1 MTEPAAEP
9 HGFQTEAK
17 KLLQLMINSLYSNR
31 EIFLRELISNASDA
45 IDRLRFAAL
54 EDESLIAEDPAFRIE
69 IAFDKEAGTVSVI
82 DNGIGMSRAE
92 AIAHLGTIAK
102 SGTEEF
108 LAQLTGDQ
116 RKDSTLIGQ
125 FGVGFYSSFI
135 VAKEV
140 EVVTRRAGETE
151 ATRWAS
157 SGEEEYTVEAVASA
171 PRGTRVTLHL
181 KPAAQEFADDF
192 RLRGIVRRYSDHI
205 GVPVMMAKADGG
217 DGDEDKDA
225 KKEAGAKAPELET
238 VNAAK
243 ALWTRSRREVK
254 ADEYKE
260 FYKHLSHD
268 FEDPAAWSHNRVEG
282 KLEYTSLLYVPA
294 RAPFDLW
301 NRERPRGL
309 KLYVQRVFIMD
320 DADQFLPQ
328 YLRFVRG
335 VVDSSDLPLNVS
347 RELLQEDDRVRTIK
361 NALAKRTLNML
372 DNLATED
379 YAKIWDEFGQ
389 VLKEGI
395 GEDFANR
402 GALLGLMR
410 FTSTRE
416 PQAGQR
422 TALKDYIARA
432 KAAAGPAEAEVG
444 KDEKEVPDADEAKTA
459 AADSGTKDAEG
470 DDEESEASNES
481 ETAVKIYYLIAD
493 SAEAARQSPH
503 LEVFRKRGIEVLLLT
518 DRIDEWWMSFVD
530 EYEGMTFQDVARG
543 ELALDAEDGD
553 AESDEGAA
561 KGEDETADEASAPLL
576 ERMGK
581 VLEGKVESV
590 RRSTRLTDSPACL
603 VLGEHDIGSQM
614 RRILE
619 ATGQAAPET
628 KPHLEINMAHPL
640 IVRLDQEA
648 DEDRFADLAAILFDQ
663 AALADGNA
671 PKEPGAYVQR
681 INKLLLELLAA

>member
-1 MTEPAAEP
+1 MTKPAAETLS
-9 HGFQTEAK
+9 FQTEAR

-54 EDESLIAEDPAFRIE
+54 EDESLIAEDPDFRIE
-69 IAFDKEAGTVSVI
+69 VAFAKEAGTVSVI
-82 DNGIGMSRAE
+82 DNGIGMSRDE

-108 LAQLTGDQ
+108 LSQLTGDQ
-116 RKDSTLIGQ
+116 RKDSALIGQ

-140 EVVTRRAGETE
+140 EVLTRRAGEAK

-157 SGEEEYTVEAVASA
+157 SGEEEYTVETVATA

-192 RLRGIVRRYSDHI
+192 RLRSIVRRYSDHI
-205 GVPVMMAKADGG
+205 GVPVMMAKADGAAG
-217 DGDEDKDA
+217 EADEDAKKDA
-225 KKEAGAKAPELET
+225 KSEKSAEAPELET

-243 ALWTRSRREVK
+243 ALWTRSRRELK
-254 ADEYKE
+254 DDEYKE

-282 KLEYTSLLYVPA
+282 KLEYASLLYVPA

-361 NALAKRTLNML
+361 NALAKRALTML
-372 DNLATED
+372 DGLPAED
-379 YAKIWDEFGQ
+379 YAKVWDEFGQ

-402 GALLGLMR
+402 DALLGLMR

-416 PQAGQR
+416 PDAGQR
-422 TALKDYIARA
+422 TALKDYLARV
-432 KAAAGPAEAEVG
+432 KSAAEPAEADASEDEG
-444 KDEKEVPDADEAKTA
+444 KGADEAKNAADATDDGDAKDADEA
-459 AADSGTKDAEG
+459 G
-470 DDEESEASNES
+470 DGDESEAA
-481 ETAVKIYYLIAD
+481 TKIYYLVAD
-493 SAEAARQSPH
+493 SIDAARQSPH

-518 DRIDEWWMSFVD
+518 DRIDEWWMSFAD
-530 EYEGMTFQDVARG
+530 EYDGVSFQDVARG
-543 ELALDAEDGD
+543 ELALEAQDDDAKSGD
-553 AESDEGAA
+553 DE
-561 KGEDETADEASAPLL
+561 KGEEDEASAPLL

-603 VLGEHDIGSQM
+603 VLGEHDMGSQM

-619 ATGQAAPET
+619 ATGQAVPET